1 MDWQMP
7 LVGLG
12 VAAAA
17 AYIARRAWRTWARK
31 GSGCGGCG
39 SGCKTATPSAAS
51 GQGRLIPLEQITVLR
66 RERE

>member
-17 AYIARRAWRTWARK
+17 AYIARRAWRTWTRK
-31 GSGCGGCG
+31 GSGCGGGCG
-39 SGCKTATPSAAS
+39 AGCKTAAPPAEG
-51 GQGRLIPLEQITVLR
+51 GQGRRIPLEQITVR
-66 RERE
+66 RGRE

>member
-1 MDWQMP
+1 MDWQLA

-31 GSGCGGCG
+31 GSGCGGGCG
-39 SGCKTATPSAAS
+39 AGCKTAPPPAAS
-51 GQGRLIPLEQITVLR
+51 GQERLIPLEQITVR
-66 RERE
+66 RGRE